1 MKIKNLKRNL
11 LNNLKITIFSKL
23 AFTGLIAASISSCST
38 EQIDQDEL
46 DPQNESYASQSIS
59 IINFDFEDGK
69 EGWSDEEEIAI
80 SSIVSKDE
88 GFLYGGKKSIKI
100 SSSGDRVTQLVKVF
114 PNTSY
119 LLSAIINGEGYI
131 GAGSGKTNY
140 IDTNEEW
147 KQVSY
152 TFNSGSA
159 TSITIFGEAQKK
171 DTRFDNFSLT
181 TISTDNPENEENS
194 DNLAYNKETNQSS
207 TGYGGVSSRAVDG
220 NTNGVWRKSSITH
233 TNREYRPWWQV
244 RLGKEYAI
252 GEIKI
257 WNRTDNCCVSRLAN
271 FDIFI
276 YNDAG
281 KLAYKTTIV
290 ETPTSSVTI
299 NAEGA
304 IGSRVRV
311 KLKDTNPLSLAE
323 VQVFE
328 YSGST
333 DDPEDEDEDEELITD
348 KEDEDDKENEEITD
362 PPLGDAKLPS
372 DLMNNC
378 KQWKITYPTGEED
391 KTLCDESN
399 NEFFFVNED
408 KNGLVFRAPIRS
420 DNGTTKNSSYIRSEL
435 RERTQDGKS
444 DIYWTT
450 DGKHVIYVAQAIT
463 HLPKVK
469 SHLVATQIHGN
480 KSDGIDDSMVLRLE
494 EEHLFLSF
502 NGGKLRSNLTIK
514 NDYKLG
520 QPHEVIFEVID
531 GKHYCY
537 YSEDGNLKK
546 AYESGNASQY
556 LVKDGSSTVLM
567 DLNYD
572 QTYFKIGNYTQSNP
586 DKEGSATNDADNY
599 GEVVVYDFFVNHQ

>member
-1 MKIKNLKRNL
+1 MKIKNFKLNFLKNQKL
-11 LNNLKITIFSKL
+11 FFFSNSTLKV
-23 AFTGLIAASISSCST
+23 LIAATVAGCTT
-38 EQIDQDEL
+38 EQIDENEL
-46 DPQNESYASQSIS
+46 APQSESYASQSIS

-69 EGWSDEEEIAI
+69 EGWSDQEEIAI

-100 SSSGDRVTQLVKVF
+100 SSSGDRVTQLVKVS

-131 GAGSGKTNY
+131 GAGSGKTSY
-140 IDTNEEW
+140 INTDEEW

-159 TSITIFGEAQKK
+159 TSIAIFGEAQKK

-181 TISTDNPENEENS
+181 TISTDNPDDEENG

-220 NTNGVWRKSSITH
+220 YTNGVWKKSSITH

-281 KLAYKTTIV
+281 KLTYKTTIV

-304 IGSRVRV
+304 VGSRVRV

-333 DDPEDEDEDEELITD
+333 DDPEDEEVITD
-348 KEDEDDKENEEITD
+348 KEDEEITD
-362 PPLGDAKLPS
+362 PPLGDAELPS
-372 DLMNNC
+372 DLMSNC

-502 NGGKLRSNLTIK
+502 NGGKLRSNVTIK
-514 NDYKLG
+514 NDYQLG

-546 AYESGNASQY
+546 AYESGNASKY
-556 LVKDGSSTVLM
+556 LVKDGNSSVLM
-567 DLNYD
+567 DLDYD
-572 QTYFKIGNYTQSNP
+572 QTYFKVGNYTQSNP
-586 DKEGSATNDADNY
+586 DKEGSATDDADNY
-599 GEVVVYDFFVNHQ
+599 GEVVVYDFFVTHK